1 MLQALINLF
10 KGKPS
15 EPEVQPKAPSK
26 IVEPI
31 LEPVSKP
38 DIVSSVEVNE
48 NVVVKVEPSPVNPQ
62 ITDAV
67 TQVTPPQEKPKKG
80 RKPRQSK
87 KK

>member
-10 KGKPS
+10 KGKSS
-15 EPEVQPKAPSK
+15 EPKVQPKAPSK

-62 ITDAV
+62 ITDVV